1 MKLKN
6 MPILLIPLL
15 LLSTLAACDGTS
27 GNSASNETVDNIVVK
42 AIDGA
47 VVGEVIDLAEMV
59 TIEGGNQVFDCEL
72 LTEDTASIDGKKVTI
87 LSEGVVDILITSGD
101 KERSVAFNAYSK
113 EKYAYNK
120 YTNSINDEFFIGVV
134 DNSSTGT
141 YLTSDGWL
149 FGENFTVYSNKALNN
164 SGYGYEGQFFQGT
177 SVYTFSMDDALG
189 ENFKF
194 GPGVVSGLYYSKSSF
209 TMSTNLFTT
218 GENGILEGGA
228 DAAEAML
235 SMLGYRSDLFEYYMQ
250 LLTEFYQGNNNDV
263 NFEFQTKG
271 VSAMMYD
278 MENTSGEIVSSFPVY
293 NLYCTYTETVSGQSG
308 VFTWGT
314 YYLRSEKEYVKES
327 NLYKTISKE
336 LENTPEGAVPEKF
349 DQRLTSIANSKNYTM
364 TVKSG
369 WYDSTDLNKAKPIE
383 TPNLT
388 LDGGITIFEEIRSG
402 HMAETEEK
410 TYVNNEDVLHTKNVK
425 INNENKT
432 AYDHFTKADNKIT
445 KVTNYTVS
453 RNEYTIVNPTSTQI
467 DGTTLWD
474 KAHGLVDY
482 LADDNLDTKATR
494 NVIYS
499 EEYEKDEDADYN
511 YVFNGA
517 GGGFSYLL
525 SILSMSYYTGATWGG
540 LNNYGSRD
548 DAGNIYSGFEA
559 LNLNAFVYM
568 TDDTTTINFKFGWT
582 ANEVYHIVIEF
593 SNVGTTVIP
602 AL

>member
-47 VVGEVIDLAEMV
+47 VVGDVIDLAEMV

-101 KERSVAFNAYSK
+101 KERSVTFNAYSK

-164 SGYGYEGQFFQGT
+164 SGYGYEGQFFQGA
-177 SVYTFSMDDALG
+177 SVYTFSMDDELG

-194 GPGVVSGLYYSKSSF
+194 GPGAVSGLYYSKSSF

-228 DAAEAML
+228 DAAETML

-250 LLTEFYQGNNNDV
+250 LLTEYYKGNNKDV

-278 MENTSGEIVSSFPVY
+278 MKNTSGEIVSSFPVY

-336 LENTPEGAVPEKF
+336 LESTPEGAVPEKF

-388 LDGGITIFEEIRSG
+388 LDGGTTIYEEIRSG
-402 HMAETEEK
+402 YMAETEEK

-425 INNENKT
+425 INNENKIV
-432 AYDHFTKADNKIT
+432 YDHFTKADNKIT

-540 LNNYGSRD
+540 LNFGLTYTD
-548 DAGNIYSGFEA
+548 GNTYSVFEA

>member
-47 VVGEVIDLAEMV
+47 VVGDVIDLAEMV

-101 KERSVAFNAYSK
+101 KERSVTFNAYSK

-164 SGYGYEGQFFQGT
+164 SGYGYEGQFFQGA
-177 SVYTFSMDDALG
+177 SVYTFSMDDELG

-194 GPGVVSGLYYSKSSF
+194 GPGAVSGLYYSKSSF

-228 DAAEAML
+228 DAAETML

-250 LLTEFYQGNNNDV
+250 LLTEYYKGNNKDV

-278 MENTSGEIVSSFPVY
+278 MKNTSGEIVSSFPVY

-388 LDGGITIFEEIRSG
+388 LDGGTTIYEEIRSG
-402 HMAETEEK
+402 YMAETEEK

-453 RNEYTIVNPTSTQI
+453 RNEYTIVNPTSTQV

-482 LADDNLDTKATR
+482 LADDKLDTKATR

-499 EEYEKDEDADYN
+499 EEYEKDENADYN

-540 LNNYGSRD
+540 LNFGLTYTD
-548 DAGNIYSGFEA
+548 GNTYSVFEA

-568 TDDTTTINFKFGWT
+568 TDDTTKINFKFGWNT
-582 ANEVYHIVIEF
+582 NEVYHIVIEF

>member
-15 LLSTLAACDGTS
+15 LLSTLAACDTTK
-27 GNSASNETVDNIVVK
+27 GNNASNETVDNIVVK

-47 VVGEVIDLAEMV
+47 VVGDVIDLSEMV

-101 KERSVAFNAYSK
+101 KERSVTFNAYSK

-120 YTNSINDEFFIGVV
+120 YTNSIGDEFFIGVV

-164 SGYGYEGQFFQGT
+164 SGYGYQGQLFQGA
-177 SVYTFSMDDALG
+177 SVYTFSMDDETG

-194 GPGVVSGLYYSKSSF
+194 GPGAVSGLYYNKSSF
-209 TMSTNLFTT
+209 TMSTNLFAT

-228 DAAEAML
+228 DAAESML
-235 SMLGYRSDLFEYYMQ
+235 NMLGYRSDLFEYYMQ
-250 LLTEFYQGNNNDV
+250 LLTEYYKGNGKDV

-271 VSAMMYD
+271 VSAMMYN
-278 MENTSGEIVSSFPVY
+278 MVNTSGEIVSSFPIY
-293 NLYCTYTETVSGQSG
+293 NLYCKYNETVSGQAG
-308 VFTWGT
+308 IFTWGT

-336 LENTPEGAVPEKF
+336 LENTPEGAVPGKF
-349 DQRLTSIANSKNYTM
+349 DQRLSSIANSKNYTM

-369 WYDSTDLNKAKPIE
+369 WYDSTDLSKAKPIA
-383 TPNLT
+383 TPDLT
-388 LDGGITIFEEIRSG
+388 LDGGTTIYEEIRSG
-402 HMAETEEK
+402 YMAETDEK
-410 TYVNNEDVLHTKNVK
+410 TYVNNEDVLYTKNIN

-453 RNEYTIVNPTSTQI
+453 RNEYTIVSPTSTQI

-482 LADDNLDTKATR
+482 LADENLDTKATR

-499 EEYEKDEDADYN
+499 EEYEKDGDADYN

-525 SILSMSYYTGATWGG
+525 SILSMSYYTGATWSG
-540 LNNYGSRD
+540 LNFGLTYTD
-548 DAGNIYSGFEA
+548 GNTYSVFEA

-582 ANEVYHIVIEF
+582 TNEVYHIVIEF
-593 SNVGTTVIP
+593 SNVGSTVIP